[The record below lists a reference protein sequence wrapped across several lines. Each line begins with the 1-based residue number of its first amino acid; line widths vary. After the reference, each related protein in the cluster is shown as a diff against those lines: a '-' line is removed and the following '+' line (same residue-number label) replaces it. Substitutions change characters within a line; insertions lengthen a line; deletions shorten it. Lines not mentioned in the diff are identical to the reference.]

1 VKTVL
6 AVALCVLLATTGS
19 GTGSSLS
26 PTVTTVP
33 TATPVDMV
41 PTVSYQDDTA
51 GAQERHSAMLAY
63 VSGLQ
68 NVVRQLPQAGESFIS
83 QSVCSPVVEYCTR
96 YVQTEADL
104 GGPGRAITVS
114 DYKFDNSPKV
124 FGNGVELMYVP
135 STADHFALS
144 FGYSEDG
151 GGIGGAGYYMEF
163 IYLTPALLAA
173 IKDVLP
179 VDYFDN
185 MVSPALLNGNEFS
198 ITDAP
203 EYKTSTNEG
212 IGIPGDARTVIA
224 SLDEFMG
231 SAQKFRA
238 HALLR
243 EGQLLAQVEA
253 EVHAGRVTKPVDC
266 KYTTNGAAPVCLYTA
281 LSSKDR
287 ADEIARAKTAIGAA
301 ESLIERRFQAMY
313 SVLSSQTV
321 WSTCAG
327 CWSGA

>member
-1 VKTVL
+1 
-6 AVALCVLLATTGS
+6 
-19 GTGSSLS
+19 
-26 PTVTTVP
+26 
-33 TATPVDMV
+33 
-41 PTVSYQDDTA
+41 
-51 GAQERHSAMLAY
+51 MLAY

-68 NVVRQLPQAGESFIS
+68 NVVRQLPQAGESIIS

-114 DYKFDNSPKV
+114 DYKFANSPKV

-151 GGIGGAGYYMEF
+151 GGIGGVGYYMEF

-173 IKDVLP
+173 IRDILP

-198 ITDAP
+198 ITDSP
-203 EYKTSTNEG
+203 EYETTTNEG
-212 IGIPGDARTVIA
+212 IGTPGDAGTVVA

-243 EGQLLAQVEA
+243 EGQLLAEVTA
-253 EVHAGRVTKPVDC
+253 EVDAGRVTKPVDC
-266 KYTTNGAAPVCLYTA
+266 HYPTNGAAPVCLYTA
-281 LSSKDR
+281 LSRKDK
-287 ADEIARAKTAIGAA
+287 AYEIARAKTTIGAA
-301 ESLIERRFQAMY
+301 ESLIDRRFQAMY
-313 SVLSSQTV
+313 SLLSSQIV
-321 WSTCAG
+321 WATCAG
-327 CWSGA
+327 CWSGAGKTTRTAE